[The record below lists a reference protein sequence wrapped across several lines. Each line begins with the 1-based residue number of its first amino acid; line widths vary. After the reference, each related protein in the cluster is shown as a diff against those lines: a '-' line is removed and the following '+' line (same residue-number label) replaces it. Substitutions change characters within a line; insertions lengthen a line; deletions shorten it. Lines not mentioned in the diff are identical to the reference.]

1 MTLCILCCEEV
12 YKMSKGS
19 EQRPTD
25 LKRFNANW
33 DAIFPDKSLIKTP
46 DKEVRQAQSEPDVQE
61 ISSTCQKV
69 LDR

>member
-1 MTLCILCCEEV
+1 MG
-12 YKMSKGS
+12 KGS

-25 LKRFNANW
+25 VKRFNANW

-46 DKEVRQAQSEPDVQE
+46 DKQTRQAQSEPDVQE

>member
-1 MTLCILCCEEV
+1 MG
-12 YKMSKGS
+12 KGS

-25 LKRFNANW
+25 FKRFNANW

-46 DKEVRQAQSEPDVQE
+46 DKEVRQGQSEPSAE
-61 ISSTCQKV
+61 KNLSARQKV

>member
-1 MTLCILCCEEV
+1 M
-12 YKMSKGS
+12 GS

-25 LKRFNANW
+25 VKRFNANW

-61 ISSTCQKV
+61 NLSTCQKV